1 MAKAMPEI
9 SLIVPVGT
17 DPGPY
22 ADAISASGGRVH
34 SVATGMALPDAT
46 TGLLL
51 AGDGDATSSPEA
63 FDVILHAVA
72 VGMPVLGIGWGMH
85 AINEAFG
92 GDPPAPL
99 KGRGVGPD
107 GGTARQKIFLAP
119 GAKLSYTIG
128 GSGWVTVRGVHRAGI
143 TEAQLAPD
151 LLASAF
157 SEDRVIEAVELPG
170 RNWVIGVQW
179 SAHLADELPSG
190 FYNVLIAFVE
200 RAGF

>member
-1 MAKAMPEI
+1 MPEI
-9 SLIVPVGT
+9 SLFVPGDT

-22 ADAISASGGRVH
+22 ADAISAAGGQ
-34 SVATGMALPDAT
+34 AYPLAIGMALPDTT

-51 AGDGDATSSPEA
+51 AGDGDAASSPA
-63 FDVILHAVA
+63 VSDSIRHAVA
-72 VGMPVLGIGWGMH
+72 TGIPVLGIGWGLL

-107 GGTARQKIFLAP
+107 GEPDRHRVFLAP

-128 GSGWVTVRGVHRAGI
+128 GSGWVTVKGTHHVGI
-143 TEAQLAPD
+143 TGAQLAPE
-151 LLASAF
+151 LLDSAIA
-157 SEDRVIEAVELPG
+157 EDRVIEAVELPG

-179 SAHLADELPSG
+179 RAHLPDELPSG
-190 FYNVLIAFVE
+190 FDNVLMAFVE